1 MKDKKIILDT
11 SSMLGFRLA
20 DTKQSL
26 GVASGVKLS
35 VKVGGKGK
43 QPRQPSIKVG
53 AMVGAMVGEKGWR
66 KTTRLTVYSNSKV
79 NSFTI

>member
-26 GVASGVKLS
+26 GVTTGAKLS
-35 VKVGGKGK
+35 VKIGSKIGSKIG
-43 QPRQPSIKVG
+43 
-53 AMVGAMVGEKGWR
+53 R
-66 KTTRLTVYSNSKV
+66 K
-79 NSFTI
+79 

>member
-35 VKVGGKGK
+35 VKVGQKNGIKDSKIGA
-43 QPRQPSIKVG
+43 KVG
-53 AMVGAMVGEKGWR
+53 R
-66 KTTRLTVYSNSKV
+66 KT
-79 NSFTI
+79 

>member
-35 VKVGGKGK
+35 VKGT

-53 AMVGAMVGEKGWR
+53 AMVGEKGWP

>member
-35 VKVGGKGK
+35 VKVGSKGK

-53 AMVGAMVGEKGWR
+53 AMVGTK
-66 KTTRLTVYSNSKV
+66 RLAKNH
-79 NSFTI
+79 

>member
-35 VKVGGKGK
+35 VKVGGKDK

-53 AMVGAMVGEKGWR
+53 AMVGQKGWP